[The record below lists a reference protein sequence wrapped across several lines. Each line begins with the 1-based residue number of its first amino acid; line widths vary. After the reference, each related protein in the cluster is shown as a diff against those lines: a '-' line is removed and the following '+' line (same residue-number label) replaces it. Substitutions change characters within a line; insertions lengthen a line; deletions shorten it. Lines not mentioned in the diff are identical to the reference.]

1 METFMQNAAN
11 TPGGIGDNRYLKTS
25 EYQVTKVLRTII
37 RLLEI
42 ATKAIFT
49 LVKDVFKGIVG
60 KS

>member
-1 METFMQNAAN
+1 
-11 TPGGIGDNRYLKTS
+11 LKTS